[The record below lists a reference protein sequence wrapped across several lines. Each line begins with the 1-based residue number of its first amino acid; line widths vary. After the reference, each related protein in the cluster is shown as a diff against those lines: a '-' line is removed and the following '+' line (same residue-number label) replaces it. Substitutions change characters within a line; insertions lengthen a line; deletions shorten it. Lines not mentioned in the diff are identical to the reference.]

1 MAHKTGL
8 EEYFIIKN
16 NQKMRFGYT
25 TGSCAA
31 GAAKAAAFML
41 LSGKEAKEIALL
53 TPKGIRLNLEI
64 LHVHME
70 EGLVSCAVKKD
81 GGDDPDMT
89 SGLEIFAQV
98 TKRAEKGIVIDGGP
112 GVGRITRK
120 GLEQPVGSAAI
131 NKVPRSMIQ
140 KELEALSNQYGYEGG
155 FSVLISVPGG
165 EAVAEKTFN
174 PKLGI
179 LGGISILGTSG
190 IVEPMSERAL
200 IRSIQVEMKQQFE
213 NGSRYLLVT
222 PGNYGAAYLKEHM
235 DLPFDKS
242 VKCSN
247 YVGETVDMAV
257 DMGAEGILFVAHIGK
272 FVKVAGGIMNTHSRC
287 ADARAELMAA
297 NALRA
302 GASAETACRILK
314 TVTTDEALAIL
325 KEAGCLEGTI
335 REITDRISASLKH
348 RSYGRILTGAVIF
361 SNEYGYLGK
370 TEEAD
375 TLIKYIEEQEM
386 TKERHS

>member
-1 MAHKTGL
+1 MKRLREG
-8 EEYFIIKN
+8 IS
-16 NQKMRFGYT
+16 
-25 TGSCAA
+25 TGSCMTA
-31 GAAKAAAFML
+31 GALASVLWQKT
-41 LSGKEAKEIALL
+41 GHCPEWVEIE
-53 TPKGIRLNLEI
+53 TPIGRKLKIEI
-64 LHVHME
+64 HPME
-70 EGLVSCAVKKD
+70 FGTCWVRKD
-81 GGDDPDMT
+81 GGDDPD
-89 SGLEIFAQV
+89 V
-98 TKRAEKGIVIDGGP
+98 TDGCRIITKVELLKEQPERIVFVAGK
-112 GVGRITRK
+112 GVGKVTRP
-120 GLEQPVGSAAI
+120 GLSLPVGEPAI
-131 NKVPRSMIQ
+131 NPVPRKMVREHLVPYLEREGAKVTVCVPDGEKIAQ
-140 KELEALSNQYGYEGG
+140 KTL
-155 FSVLISVPGG
+155 
-165 EAVAEKTFN
+165 N
-174 PKLGI
+174 PKLGV

-200 IRSIQVEMKQQFE
+200 ICSIQVEMKQQFE

-235 DLPFDKS
+235 DLPFETS

-257 DMGAEGILFVAHIGK
+257 DMGVEGILFVAHIGK

-335 REITDRISASLKH
+335 QEITDRISASLKH

>member
-1 MAHKTGL
+1 
-8 EEYFIIKN
+8 
-16 NQKMRFGYT
+16 MRFGYT

-70 EGLVSCAVKKD
+70 EGQVSCAVKKD

-98 TKRAEKGIVIDGGP
+98 TKRAEKGSVIDGGP

-165 EAVAEKTFN
+165 EVVAEKTFN

-200 IRSIQVEMKQQFE
+200 ICSIQVEMKQQFE

-235 DLPFDKS
+235 DLPFETS

-257 DMGAEGILFVAHIGK
+257 DMGVEGILFVAHIGK

-335 REITDRISASLKH
+335 QEITDRISASLKH

>member
-70 EGLVSCAVKKD
+70 EGQVSCAVKKD

-140 KELEALSNQYGYEGG
+140 KELE
-155 FSVLISVPGG
+155 VWI
-165 EAVAEKTFN
+165 
-174 PKLGI
+174 
-179 LGGISILGTSG
+179 
-190 IVEPMSERAL
+190 
-200 IRSIQVEMKQQFE
+200 
-213 NGSRYLLVT
+213 
-222 PGNYGAAYLKEHM
+222 
-235 DLPFDKS
+235 
-242 VKCSN
+242 
-247 YVGETVDMAV
+247 
-257 DMGAEGILFVAHIGK
+257 
-272 FVKVAGGIMNTHSRC
+272 
-287 ADARAELMAA
+287 
-297 NALRA
+297 
-302 GASAETACRILK
+302 
-314 TVTTDEALAIL
+314 
-325 KEAGCLEGTI
+325 
-335 REITDRISASLKH
+335 
-348 RSYGRILTGAVIF
+348 
-361 SNEYGYLGK
+361 
-370 TEEAD
+370 
-375 TLIKYIEEQEM
+375 
-386 TKERHS
+386 